1 MNQSFITKSPIFHL
15 LFPHT
20 CIGCGSDTLAA
31 DSFLCLECILDL
43 PHTHFANHRNNPVE
57 KIFWGRVP
65 IQAGM
70 AELYFAKSS
79 VVQNLIH
86 EFKYRGNKD
95 VGNYLGNLMGRS
107 LVDSNRFQS
116 IDAIIPLPLF
126 EKKEKL
132 RGYNQSEILCKGIA
146 EITGTLVMTK
156 NVIRKVHTET
166 QTKKH
171 RTERWEN
178 VNETFQVLDPGTLA
192 GKHILLVDDV
202 ITTGATLEACAA
214 EIFKVNKVRI
224 SIAALAMATR

>member
-1 MNQSFITKSPIFHL
+1 MNQSIITNSPIFHL
-15 LFPHT
+15 LFPHN
-20 CIGCGSDTLAA
+20 CIGCGSDTLS
-31 DSFLCLECILDL
+31 DDCFLCLECIVDL

-57 KIFWGRVP
+57 KIFWGRVHVL
-65 IQAGM
+65 AGM

-86 EFKYRGNKD
+86 EFKYRGNKEL
-95 VGNYLGNLMGRS
+95 GNYLGNLIGKS
-107 LVDSNRFQS
+107 LLESNRFQS

-132 RGYNQSEILCKGIA
+132 RGFNQSEILCKGIA
-146 EITGTLVMTK
+146 EITGIPVITK

-178 VNETFQVLDPGTLA
+178 VHQTFHVVNPENLA
-192 GKHILLVDDV
+192 GKHVLLVDDV

-214 EIFKVNKVRI
+214 EIFKINNVRI